1 MNRTAILI
9 DGGFFVKRAIK
20 LWGKK
25 SPEEL
30 AKILQDYCNRHI
42 KQNREDYHQLYRIFY
57 YDCPPINK
65 KMHHPLSNRLIDYA
79 KTEQYEWRLAFHEQL
94 RKLRKMALRLGHLDE
109 EGTNWNLDPRLLR
122 SVITG
127 KLPIS
132 KLREEDIVLNTKQK
146 GVDMRIGVDI
156 ASMAYKKQ
164 VEQMILIAGDSDF
177 VPAAKLARREGIDFI
192 LDPLWSQIKP
202 DLFEHI
208 DGLRTVCEKPLT
220 GGESF
225 DDAGSKAEMGYDD
238 GEDEDSTIISL
249 SADIVETPAPMP
261 APAPAYVPAAPLA
274 AAQPA
279 PAPGN
284 KPSRRRSPKS
294 RSTLKPQESTASAEP
309 SLAVPVLPAPP
320 ASTAID
326 GEPRPASSRSA
337 SRRRRRSNK
346 SAASAAAAAAGLAGS
361 TEPKEPP
368 TT

>member
-30 AKILQDYCNRHI
+30 AKILQDYCIRHI

-238 GEDEDSTIISL
+238 GEDEDSSIITL
-249 SADIVETPAPMP
+249 SADVVETPAPVP
-261 APAPAYVPAAPLA
+261 APAPPVT

-279 PAPGN
+279 PSSSAPQQVPGN
-284 KPSRRRSPKS
+284 KPSRRRSTKP
-294 RSTLKPQESTASAEP
+294 RSTPKPQESPADAEP
-309 SLAVPVLPAPP
+309 APVAPVSPAPALSP
-320 ASTAID
+320 ATE
-326 GEPRPASSRSA
+326 GEARPVSSRSA

-346 SAASAAAAAAGLAGS
+346 SAATAAAAASLAGS
-361 TEPKEPP
+361 AESKEP
-368 TT
+368 TTT